1 VKSLKTIFACAF
13 LLLASGRAAYADLNI
28 GVLAPRGELK
38 ATTRWAEFG
47 KYLTAQLKQE
57 VHIVPLAPTKVIDAV
72 KNGQIDVLLSN
83 PAHALTVAE
92 RYGAKHPA
100 TLSDKEGPQ
109 FAGLII
115 TRRDGGLKRV
125 SDLKG
130 KTVMTLEDSASG
142 AYIFQA
148 YHLRKHGLDVNRD
161 MKRITGK
168 NQDDLV
174 LAVKGGFADA
184 AFIRTGVLEAMA
196 RDGKIGKD
204 DLDVLEPRKDKD
216 FDYPHTTA
224 LYPEWY
230 LSVLPKVNGAT
241 AAKLKT
247 AVLNL
252 KPEDPACASAK
263 INGFVPPLP
272 LAGMKD
278 ALKTLKL
285 PPYNGK

>member
-1 VKSLKTIFACAF
+1 MNNLKSRFVFAS
-13 LLLASGRAAYADLNI
+13 LMLASFGTAYAGLNI
-28 GVLAPRGELK
+28 GVLAPRGELQ

-72 KNGQIDVLLSN
+72 KNGQIDVLLSH
-83 PAHALTVAE
+83 PGHAITVAE
-92 RYGAKHPA
+92 KHGAKLLA
-100 TLSDKEGPQ
+100 TLNDKEGPQ
-109 FAGLII
+109 FAGVIVA
-115 TRRDGGLKRV
+115 RRGGGLKRV
-125 SDLKG
+125 ADLKG
-130 KTVMTLEDSASG
+130 KTVMTLEDSAGG

-148 YHLRKHGLDVNRD
+148 YHLRKHGLDVNKD

-184 AFIRTGVLEAMA
+184 AFVRTGVLEARA

-230 LSVLPKVNGAT
+230 LSVLPSVNSAT

-252 KPEDPACASAK
+252 KPQDPACVTAK

-272 LAGMKD
+272 LTGMKD